1 MKTYTIGTSWK
12 RLLAVSSVLG
22 VLLTGYSASTTA
34 NAASQKP
41 TTKTC
46 VTGCMSGGICITCSV
61 PPDESERNAYRRYK
75 NSR

>member
-34 NAASQKP
+34 NAASSEPGPGACIAPCFSKAGNAGYI
-41 TTKTC
+41 C
-46 VTGCMSGGICITCSV
+46 VCPAPV
-61 PPDESERNAYRRYK
+61 
-75 NSR
+75 

>member
-34 NAASQKP
+34 NAASSDP
-41 TTKTC
+41 ALGFCPPNCTSDGVMC
-46 VTGCMSGGICITCSV
+46 VC
-61 PPDESERNAYRRYK
+61 PPPQG
-75 NSR
+75 

>member
-34 NAASQKP
+34 GVSTAQELRTCKAECAAAGDKECRCYMR
-41 TTKTC
+41 T
-46 VTGCMSGGICITCSV
+46 V
-61 PPDESERNAYRRYK
+61 P
-75 NSR
+75 